1 MSNGC
6 GCERGLLRHIKPP
19 YANMFHL
26 PCCVHDDAYDIG
38 GDAAARRS
46 ADRDLF
52 RSCIT
57 VIQRNERNP
66 WRMMWL
72 FNIAMLYY
80 ICVRV
85 FGFMYFN
92 KHKTK

>member
-52 RSCIT
+52 RRCIT

>member
-1 MSNGC
+1 
-6 GCERGLLRHIKPP
+6 
-19 YANMFHL
+19 MFHL

>member
-1 MSNGC
+1 MMMRMTSAVM
-6 GCERGLLRHIKPP
+6 PP
-19 YANMFHL
+19 H
-26 PCCVHDDAYDIG
+26 
-38 GDAAARRS
+38 AAAQTGIGSLR
-46 ADRDLF
+46 
-52 RSCIT
+52 CIT

-72 FNIAMLYY
+72 FNITMLYY

-92 KHKTK
+92 KHKK